1 MSIEINEVLKEVKKL
16 RKSVAISLDAIE
28 YITQQD
34 LEHILGQVTAIE
46 NYLED
51 QFLKYLQSEIHIEKY
66 TGNFITGF
74 TLENIDLSNNEN
86 ISILCH
92 FNAYP

>member
-16 RKSVAISLDAIE
+16 RKSVAFSLDAIV

-46 NYLED
+46 NYLE
-51 QFLKYLQSEIHIEKY
+51 EI
-66 TGNFITGF
+66 
-74 TLENIDLSNNEN
+74 ENVNN
-86 ISILCH
+86 
-92 FNAYP
+92 